1 MKRNFLFLILTLFI
15 VNLSVLASKESQGI
29 SYYNAGFPLVAKPLL
44 INELTTD
51 VSTKAETCFYLGN
64 IYFSENKIDSAEIY
78 FKKGMVDK
86 DDNVLSTIGLAMLKI
101 KTNQKEADLEIQNVL
116 KLRSAKKNQDFIIA
130 AANAYLVNGQ
140 IDQAVIYQD
149 KAKDIKTKYAPL
161 AVLEGDI
168 ELAKKDVGNACSN
181 YELAILY
188 DPNCKEAYVKYA
200 RAYKNVNTT
209 LAIEK
214 PNQLKLKEP
223 TFLLVD
229 KELADIYY
237 SNNEFDKAAQFYAS
251 YLKSGNSNAQD
262 LVKYAM
268 TLFLNHDFAN
278 SLKIANDGLQKEPR
292 NPAFNRLAMYNNT
305 DLKQYDEAIKSADSF
320 FNKSDKPDFTYL
332 DYRYYGMAL
341 RQTKQIPLAIEQYK
355 KAIDADSSHV
365 ELWKDISD
373 MYTDIN
379 DFDNAIVSYNKYV
392 STLSEDKKT
401 SDMYYDLGKMYYSV
415 GSSTAK
421 DTLSKG
427 KTDDNIVLLKKNAL
441 LKADSVFAKVITMEP
456 TNYRGYRM
464 RALTNFALDPESTQG
479 LAKPFY
485 EQTLTIVVAKNDVR
499 YNPIIIESE
508 RYLGYYYY
516 LKKEYTESKVH
527 FNKILAIEP
536 TNEFALKAIA
546 GIDKLIKGKK

>member
-1 MKRNFLFLILTLFI
+1 MKRNLLFLILTLFI
-15 VNLSVLASKESQGI
+15 GNLSVLAAKDSPGI
-29 SYYNAGFPLVAKPLL
+29 SYYKAGFPLVAKPLL
-44 INELTTD
+44 INELSAD
-51 VSTKAETCFYLGN
+51 ASTKAVTCFYLGN
-64 IYFSENKIDSAEIY
+64 IYFSENKLDSAEIY
-78 FKKGMVDK
+78 FKKGLIDK
-86 DDNVLSTIGLAMLKI
+86 DDNVLNTIGLAMLKI
-101 KTNQKEADLEIQNVL
+101 KTNQKDADTEIQNAL
-116 KLRSAKKNQDFIIA
+116 KLRSAKKNQDDIIA
-130 AANAYLVNGQ
+130 AANAYLVNGL
-140 IDQAVIYQD
+140 IDQAVVYQD
-149 KAKDIKTKYAPL
+149 KAKEIKSKYAPL

-168 ELAKKDVGNACSN
+168 ELAKKNVGNACSN

-214 PNQLKLKEP
+214 LNQLKLKEP

-262 LVKYAM
+262 LIKYAM

-305 DLKQYDEAIKSADSF
+305 DLKQYDEAIKSADRF

-332 DYRYYGMAL
+332 DYRYYGL
-341 RQTKQIPLAIEQYK
+341 SLSQTKHIPQAIEQYK

-373 MYTDIN
+373 MYSEIN
-379 DFDNAIVSYNKYV
+379 DYDNAIASYNKYV
-392 STLSEDKKT
+392 AATPEDKKT

-415 GSSTAK
+415 GTAT

-427 KTDDNIVLLKKNAL
+427 KSDNIALVQKNAL
-441 LKADSVFAKVITMEP
+441 LKADSIFAKVTTMEP

-464 RALTNFALDPESTQG
+464 RALTNFALDPETTQG
-479 LAKPFY
+479 LAKPYY
-485 EQTLTIVVAKNDVR
+485 EQTLTIIEAKADPR

-516 LKKEYTESKVH
+516 QKKEYTESKVY

-546 GIDKLIKGKK
+546 GIDKLLKGKK